1 MLGTLLCDAS
11 VRKKQSVLQ
20 RNAKYC
26 DQQVFSDEVEITIIL
41 IE

>member
-11 VRKKQSVLQ
+11 VRKKYSVLQ

-26 DQQVFSDEVEITIIL
+26 DQQVFSDEVTIIL